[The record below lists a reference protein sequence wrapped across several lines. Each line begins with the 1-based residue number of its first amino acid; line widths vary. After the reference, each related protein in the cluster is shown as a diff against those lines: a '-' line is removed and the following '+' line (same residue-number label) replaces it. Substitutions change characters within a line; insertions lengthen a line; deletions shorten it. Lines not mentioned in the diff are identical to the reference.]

1 LYGSSPAV
9 ADQVTSK
16 PVSHWFAWPETDQ
29 ENCEAV
35 WFLDAVLRHAV
46 LWEPATCWISD
57 TPPALESASRFSSGM
72 GLLAGTDTEGIRH
85 GYDVICSGIKLELDL
100 PSVSHAYN
108 GLASA
113 HIVRSRAVQVG
124 RFGYIVKE
132 RLVAHGPDRAHSE
145 FRIDAYLCEVQ
156 VQRLTR
162 SRPRTAASRCST
174 SMSRP
179 VTSHRR
185 AGKID
190 DAAIASYLPRIGRWC
205 AAIESRSVPRSG
217 SGREWSAGRPAPLPP
232 WAREVWYP
240 SFAPK
245 KAGGCCR

>member
-1 LYGSSPAV
+1 V

-179 VTSHRR
+179 VASHRR
-185 AGKID
+185 TGRLTTRPSLPTYLALGGGVRPLKVEVSLARVLGESGPQGDQPRYRHGPEKYGTRHLLQRKQEDVADEGK
-190 DAAIASYLPRIGRWC
+190 S
-205 AAIESRSVPRSG
+205 
-217 SGREWSAGRPAPLPP
+217 
-232 WAREVWYP
+232 
-240 SFAPK
+240 
-245 KAGGCCR
+245 